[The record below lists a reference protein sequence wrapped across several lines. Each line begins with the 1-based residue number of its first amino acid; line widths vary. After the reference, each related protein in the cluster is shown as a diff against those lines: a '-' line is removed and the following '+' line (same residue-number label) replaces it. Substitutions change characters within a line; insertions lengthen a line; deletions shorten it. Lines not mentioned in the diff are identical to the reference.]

1 MFKCLKMIARLKEKY
16 KKEII
21 PEMKKEFGYKNN
33 MAVPVITKVVVNA
46 GLGNVLR
53 DSKDDFEIIL
63 EDMTNILGQ
72 KPVIT
77 KAKKAIA
84 GFKIREGMPV
94 GLTATLRGA
103 KMYEFLDRLVNIA
116 LPQVRDFRGL
126 NKKAFDGNGNFNIGI
141 KEHIIFSEVNRD
153 TIKNITGFEINIATT
168 AKTDEEAYRLLKLLG
183 LPMMDKTE

>member
-1 MFKCLKMIARLKEKY
+1 MIARLKEKY

-84 GFKIREGMPV
+84 GFKIRER
-94 GLTATLRGA
+94 LTE
-103 KMYEFLDRLVNIA
+103 M
-116 LPQVRDFRGL
+116 
-126 NKKAFDGNGNFNIGI
+126 GI
-141 KEHIIFSEVNRD
+141 LISE
-153 TIKNITGFEINIATT
+153 
-168 AKTDEEAYRLLKLLG
+168 
-183 LPMMDKTE
+183 